1 MKKRVLLSLLVVVLI
16 SCVTI
21 NIYFPTAEVQKAAKE
36 ITEEV
41 RGLKEKPPTK
51 PPQSEDH
58 SWLKDFLVKE
68 AYAQEELAVSN
79 ASIRQLKARMRARYP
94 KLRPYLARGI
104 LGESLDGKIILRNL
118 GVLSLRQRAE
128 VKRLIEAEN
137 RDREALYQE
146 VRRVLGIAPKDI
158 VRVRRIFAKE
168 WQRTAPKGTWI
179 ETAPGKWVRK

>member
-1 MKKRVLLSLLVVVLI
+1 MKKRVLLSLLVMVLI

-41 RGLKEKPPTK
+41 RGLKEKPATK
-51 PPQSEDH
+51 PPQGEDH
-58 SWLKDFLVKE
+58 SWLRNFWVKE

-104 LGESLDGKIILRNL
+104 LGESLDGRLVLRNL
-118 GVLSLRQRAE
+118 GILNLRQRAE

-146 VRRVLGIAPKDI
+146 VRKALGIAPKDI
-158 VRVRRIFAKE
+158 IRVRRIFAKE

-179 ETAPGKWVRK
+179 ETDPNKWIRK